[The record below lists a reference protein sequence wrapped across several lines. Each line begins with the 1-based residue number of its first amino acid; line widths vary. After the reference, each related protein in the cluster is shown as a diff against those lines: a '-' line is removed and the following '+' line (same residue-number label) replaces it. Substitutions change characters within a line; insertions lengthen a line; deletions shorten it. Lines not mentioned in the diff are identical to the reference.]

1 MLWWVLYSLTEGHL
15 STCRGGNRQ
24 SWEGINLRI
33 NLKEAHILFLLMTS
47 PEHSDFCT
55 LFSDFSETYSYFIQN
70 ILWFSL

>member
-47 PEHSDFCT
+47 PEHSDVLYT
-55 LFSDFSETYSYFIQN
+55 VVRDSEGCYMYRPH
-70 ILWFSL
+70 